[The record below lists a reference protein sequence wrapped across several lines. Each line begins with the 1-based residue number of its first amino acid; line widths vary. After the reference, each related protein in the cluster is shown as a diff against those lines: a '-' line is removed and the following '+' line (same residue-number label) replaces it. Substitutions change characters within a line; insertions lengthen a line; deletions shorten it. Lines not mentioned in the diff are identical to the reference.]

1 MNKKIIISIVVL
13 LVLVAIAFGGVV
25 YYKNNIELGTVDKY
39 GEETETSSAMQV
51 VETAQVVQSA
61 AGASV
66 DKVNPF
72 SASVNPVNGYKNPF
86 E

>member
-1 MNKKIIISIVVL
+1 MKKIAFSIVGVV
-13 LVLVAIAFGGVV
+13 VLVAIVFGGVI
-25 YYKNNIELGTVDKY
+25 YYKNNIELGTIDKY
-39 GEETETSSAMQV
+39 GEETETSSTVQV

-72 SASVNPVNGYKNPF
+72 SADVNPLSGYKNPF
-86 E
+86 Q